1 MPYCDFS
8 SEYDPYGGL
17 SEAGL
22 SAKFCLFEQIVPKD
36 AAKRKGWKMVTGS
49 PPLQGIRPK
58 RLDRRISALK
68 HVSHA
73 KGDGVGDIQLLK
85 PYMFRKLLA
94 QFIIKKLVPFV
105 NAHCSLLPK

>member
-1 MPYCDFS
+1 MI
-8 SEYDPYGGL
+8 
-17 SEAGL
+17 
-22 SAKFCLFEQIVPKD
+22 EQIVPKA
-36 AAKRKGWKMVTGS
+36 AAKSKGRKTVTGS
-49 PPLQGIRPK
+49 APLQGVRPK
-58 RLDRRISALK
+58 GLERRISALK

-105 NAHCSLLPK
+105 NAHRSPLPK